1 MERINNK
8 PKEYTETRGFRI
20 LGLTHGLASNNRRLI
35 HNPVYF
41 AQGEIYTQITNWE
54 VLEAIE
60 YGPGMDSYCFL
71 LDDPTLPYEIK
82 NNVRELYIYGDLSRL
97 EREGVDKR
105 WSILGNVGVWF
116 RFALAIQE
124 QHGIFSLHASSI
136 YKPKEDELLII
147 VGKAGAGKT
156 VYLLESLLRGYQIF
170 STEMTYFQFTPEG
183 IVFYRGAL
191 MDNIRVGCFLYDFP
205 EAGDLLGLSVPE
217 VDHPWDVKISVSMHP
232 TTTERSSLVN
242 PKISIIFPHIDSGIE
257 RAVVRDINSPRKL
270 TRMLFESAS
279 EKIGSTMLMYEAIP
293 VMGFDTPTLA
303 GARWEAVADLVAA
316 RQWEIKQAR
325 TILACPKS
333 CLEVIDK

>member
-1 MERINNK
+1 MMDKR
-8 PKEYTETRGFRI
+8 KEWSDTRGFRI
-20 LGLTHGLASNNRRLI
+20 LGLTHGLASNNGRLI
-35 HNPVYF
+35 HDPVHF
-41 AQGEIYTQITNWE
+41 ERGEIYTQLTNWE
-54 VLEAIE
+54 VLEATE

-71 LDDPTLPYEIK
+71 LDDPTLPYEIT
-82 NNVRELYIYGDLSRL
+82 NNDRELYIQGDISRL

-136 YKPKEDELLII
+136 YKPEEDELLII

-156 VYLLESLLRGYQIF
+156 VYSLESLLRGYQIF
-170 STEMTYFQFTPEG
+170 STEMTYFQLTPEG

-205 EAGDLLGLSVPE
+205 EAGDLLGLSLPE
-217 VDHPWDVKISVSMHP
+217 VDHPWDVKISVSMHAA
-232 TTTERSSLVN
+232 TTERSSLVN
-242 PKISIIFPHIDSGIE
+242 PRISIIFPHIDSGIE
-257 RAVVRDINSPRKL
+257 HAVVSDISNPRML

-279 EKIGSTMLMYEAIP
+279 EKIGSTMLMYEALP
-293 VMGFDTPTLA
+293 VVGFDTPPLA
-303 GARWEAVADLVAA
+303 GTRWEAVANLVAA
-316 RQWEIKQAR
+316 PQWEIKQAR

-333 CLEVIDK
+333 CLEVIDE